1 MCKCK
6 IGIRNNLYYP
16 LMLIVC
22 ISIRKIDELF
32 IKYLCDYNKGFF
44 IIPLLIFISQFSA
57 GFKSCLNYKKKKASQ
72 NNNNYLGIELIQNES
87 TIIQSDKQIKIYIL
101 VIFASFFNYVGVI
114 ARRAKSDIH
123 FENKIRGIQI
133 IFSALLCYFTI
144 RIKIYKHQIISLIF
158 ILIIIIIIIV
168 IDFSMDK
175 EKFSLLEFYGLGIF
189 SCFSRTFLDT
199 IEKYLFEFD
208 YLNPYKV
215 LMLEGLFGCLF
226 LPILFFMNGTYED
239 FNQFSLQG
247 VWKLL
252 ILIICLLIYL
262 FLSLSKNIFRV
273 LTIKSYSP
281 MTRALAESIIDPFDF
296 IYLIIKNIIIKEKFN
311 PFQYIAITI
320 ALFVISFFS
329 FVYNDFIVLY
339 CFGLEYNTHLEIQ
352 KRAILYEN
360 IDGSIMDLERN
371 SFNEKENINEKA
383 ELSVHK

>member
-6 IGIRNNLYYP
+6 IAIRNNLYYP
-16 LMLIVC
+16 LMLIIC

-32 IKYLCDYNKGFF
+32 IKYLCKYKNGFF

-57 GFKSCLNYKKKKASQ
+57 AFISCLKFEKKKDSQ
-72 NNNNYLGIELIQNES
+72 SNNIYSGIELIQNES
-87 TIIQSDKQIKIYIL
+87 TIVQPDKQIKIYIL
-101 VIFASFFNYVGVI
+101 MIFASFFNYVGVI
-114 ARRAKSDIH
+114 ARRIIEDIH

-144 RIKIYKHQIISLIF
+144 RIKIYKHQIFSLIF
-158 ILIIIIIIIV
+158 ILIIIIIILV
-168 IDFSMDK
+168 IDFFFYK
-175 EKFSLLEFYGLGIF
+175 EKSILSSYYVLGVF
-189 SCFSRTFLDT
+189 SCFSRAFLDT

-215 LMLEGLFGCLF
+215 LMVEGLFGCLF
-226 LPILFFMNGTYED
+226 IPILLFMKKTYDD
-239 FNQFSLQG
+239 FNQFPLIDD
-247 VWKLL
+247 WKLV

-262 FLSLSKNIFRV
+262 GLSLFKNIFRV

-281 MTRALAESIIDPFDF
+281 MTRALAESIIDPVDF
-296 IYLIIKNIIIKEKFN
+296 IYLYIKGKINGKKDNYYYYIII
-311 PFQYIAITI
+311 AI
-320 ALFVISFFS
+320 ALFIISFLS

-360 IDGSIMDLERN
+360 FYDSIMDLERN
-371 SFNEKENINEKA
+371 ILKEDENNNEKA
-383 ELSVHK
+383 ELSVQ